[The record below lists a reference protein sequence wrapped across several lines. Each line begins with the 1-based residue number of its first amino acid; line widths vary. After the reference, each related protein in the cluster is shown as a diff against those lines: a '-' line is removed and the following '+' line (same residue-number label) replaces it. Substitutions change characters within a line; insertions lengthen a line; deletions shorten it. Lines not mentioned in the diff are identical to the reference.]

1 MPSRSTGVAVVAAR
15 SEVATT
21 RWSMTRLSGDP
32 WVFVRWFLVG
42 VMALTVIAAVWH
54 RGFVQWGV
62 RGQTAQ
68 S

>member
-1 MPSRSTGVAVVAAR
+1 
-15 SEVATT
+15 
-21 RWSMTRLSGDP
+21 MTRLSGDP